1 MKFNSLKYSYL
12 HKIFHWEYWPTSLFY
27 IPNLPYAFYL
37 ALKAKNLTFFSA
49 ANPGIKSSGNGSES
63 KFQTLAL
70 IPDEYKPKSIFH
82 KKGEVFDTTLK
93 KIQEKNIQ
101 FPVIAKPDIGFR
113 GLLVE
118 KIHSEN
124 TLKKYLEKIEID
136 FIIQE
141 FIDFKNE
148 CGIFYTRNPTEQNGM
163 ISSITLKKFLTI
175 TGDGISTIKKL
186 IISDKR
192 AVLYKE
198 LIFEYHKEMLD
209 LVLEKNKEFQL
220 SVIGNHCKGTQFIN
234 GNHLI
239 SKELTSSFDKLNSK
253 IPGWFYGRIDIK
265 YDDFE
270 TLKNGKNFKI
280 LEINGIISEPTHM
293 YDAQKSSYFGAL
305 KSIRNHWKILFKI
318 STTNHKVY
326 KIPYKNSVDFWR
338 ETLDLKKYSKK
349 ITALHAI
356 K

>member
-1 MKFNSLKYSYL
+1 MKFNSLKYNYL
-12 HKIFHWEYWPTSLFY
+12 YKIFNWEYWPSSFFY
-27 IPNLPYAFYL
+27 IPNLPYGFYL

-49 ANPGIKSSGNGSES
+49 ANPGIKSSGNGTES
-63 KFQTLAL
+63 KFLTLAL
-70 IPDEYKPKSIFH
+70 IPDDFKPKSVFH
-82 KKGEVFDTTLK
+82 EKGENFDNTLK
-93 KIQEKNIQ
+93 KIQEENIQ

-118 KIHSEN
+118 KINSEN
-124 TLKKYLEKIEID
+124 ALKKYLEKFEID

-148 CGIFYTRNPTEQNGM
+148 CGIFYARNPTQQTGI
-163 ISSITLKKFLTI
+163 ISSVTLKKFLTI
-175 TGDGISTIKKL
+175 TGDGISTIKNL
-186 IISDKR
+186 VISDKR

-198 LIFEYHKEMLD
+198 LIFKNHKEILD

-239 SKELTSSFDKLNSK
+239 SKELTSIFDKLNSK
-253 IPGWFYGRIDIK
+253 ITGWFYGRVDIK

-270 TLKNGKNFKI
+270 ALKKGKNFKI

-293 YDAQKSSYFGAL
+293 YDALNSSYLGAL
-305 KSIRNHWKILFKI
+305 KSIRNHWKILYEI
-318 STTNHKVY
+318 STTNHNVY

-338 ETLDLKKYSKK
+338 EILDLKKYSKK
-349 ITALHAI
+349 ITSLHT
-356 K
+356 KT